1 MEGEEDDDPDEPI
14 RQRVVPIVQD
24 HKNALLMSVPGER
37 LSEQSMATLQHA
49 IARGLEIFF
58 QLEEGEI

>member
-24 HKNALLMSVPGER
+24 HKNALLMRVPGER